1 MEKLCVVFLLGDRV
15 YYRLGRYNNHDMD
28 TSTIIALS
36 SSFSRNNHGICCYLR
51 CIHTSLVR
59 FPKELEVGLPQR
71 LQTSMSLY
79 SNNLSGLVLLTDDAY
94 MSLEGSKMTNE
105 FNLCSSVPFFYIN
118 GLQSAK
124 GSCSRCIVDL
134 VSLRLI

>member
-1 MEKLCVVFLLGDRV
+1 MAADIFTD
-15 YYRLGRYNNHDMD
+15 
-28 TSTIIALS
+28 
-36 SSFSRNNHGICCYLR
+36 IC
-51 CIHTSLVR
+51 R

-105 FNLCSSVPFFYIN
+105 FNKLCNQSTEFHFPSFEQQLESIRNEHLEVSTYNCLVRTYLSNWIVLQQTFYIH
-118 GLQSAK
+118 
-124 GSCSRCIVDL
+124 
-134 VSLRLI
+134 RLSQICLEAFR

>member
-1 MEKLCVVFLLGDRV
+1 MAADIFTD
-15 YYRLGRYNNHDMD
+15 
-28 TSTIIALS
+28 
-36 SSFSRNNHGICCYLR
+36 IC
-51 CIHTSLVR
+51 R

-105 FNLCSSVPFFYIN
+105 FNKLCTQSTEFHFPSFDQQLESIRNEHLEVSTNSYLKLLSINIWPTKYLKNVCIIKILLVLYI
-118 GLQSAK
+118 K
-124 GSCSRCIVDL
+124 H
-134 VSLRLI
+134 

>member
-1 MEKLCVVFLLGDRV
+1 MAADIFTD
-15 YYRLGRYNNHDMD
+15 
-28 TSTIIALS
+28 
-36 SSFSRNNHGICCYLR
+36 IC
-51 CIHTSLVR
+51 R

-105 FNLCSSVPFFYIN
+105 FNKLCT
-118 GLQSAK
+118 QSTEFHFPSFDQQLESIRNEHLEVSKLIIVLYGAVYLN
-124 GSCSRCIVDL
+124 CIVLQQIYVHRQVCLEAFRL
-134 VSLRLI
+134 V

>member
-1 MEKLCVVFLLGDRV
+1 MAADIFTD
-15 YYRLGRYNNHDMD
+15 
-28 TSTIIALS
+28 
-36 SSFSRNNHGICCYLR
+36 IC
-51 CIHTSLVR
+51 R

-105 FNLCSSVPFFYIN
+105 FNKLCT
-118 GLQSAK
+118 QSTEFHFPSFDQQLESIRNEHLEVSK
-124 GSCSRCIVDL
+124 LIFVLYGSILSN
-134 VSLRLI
+134 

>member
-1 MEKLCVVFLLGDRV
+1 MAADIFTD
-15 YYRLGRYNNHDMD
+15 
-28 TSTIIALS
+28 
-36 SSFSRNNHGICCYLR
+36 IC
-51 CIHTSLVR
+51 R

-105 FNLCSSVPFFYIN
+105 FNKLCT
-118 GLQSAK
+118 QSTEFHFPSFDQQLESIRNEHLEVSKLITVLYGAVYLN
-124 GSCSRCIVDL
+124 CIVL
-134 VSLRLI
+134 QQIHVHRQVCLEAFR